1 VRKGNGDEDAR
12 VVEGE
17 RRRWEMKLDL
27 YAVYSIWLREM
38 IRFFRLKSRLIGSL
52 GAPFFFLAFLG
63 MGFRSGGGAGG
74 ASVIPG
80 IPQGIDYVSF
90 LTPGII
96 GMTLLFS
103 STFAGLSV
111 LWDREFGFLKEIM
124 VAPVSRLSVILGRTA
139 GGATTAIIQS
149 IIILIA
155 GFALG
160 SKAASISGFLLSLI
174 FMIMI
179 ATTFI
184 GMGLAFASKMKDM
197 SGFSLIMNFLI
208 FPLFFLSGAIYPIT
222 NLPESVRVLAYINPL
237 TYGVDGLRYS
247 LIGIHTLPVQLDF
260 ALLAI
265 SCLAMLGLGAYL
277 FETSEVE

>member
-1 VRKGNGDEDAR
+1 MGG
-12 VVEGE
+12 GIS
-17 RRRWEMKLDL
+17 MKIDF
-27 YAVYSIWLREM
+27 YAIYSIWLREM

-63 MGFRSGGGAGG
+63 MGFRSGGSSAIEG
-74 ASVIPG
+74 IPPG
-80 IPQGIDYVSF
+80 INYVTF

-139 GGATTAIIQS
+139 GGATTVILQS

-155 GFALG
+155 GIFLG
-160 SKAASISGFLLSLI
+160 SKPTSISGFILSLL
-174 FMIMI
+174 FMILI
-179 ATTFI
+179 AATFI
-184 GMGLAFASKMKDM
+184 GLGLAFASKMRDM

-208 FPLFFLSGAIYPIT
+208 FPLFFLSGAIFPVS
-222 NLPESVRVLAYINPL
+222 NLPQSIQILAYINPL
-237 TYGVDGLRYS
+237 TYGVDGLRYC
-247 LIGIHTLPVQLDF
+247 LIGINSMPIAMDF
-260 ALLAI
+260 LLLTI
-265 SCLAMLGLGAYL
+265 SCLAILGLGAYL